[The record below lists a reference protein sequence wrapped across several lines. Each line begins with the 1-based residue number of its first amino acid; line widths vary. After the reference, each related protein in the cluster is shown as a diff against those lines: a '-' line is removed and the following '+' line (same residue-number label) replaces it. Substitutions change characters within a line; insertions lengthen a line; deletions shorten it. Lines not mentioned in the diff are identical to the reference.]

1 MTIDAPPPRPQRRSL
16 SERAYQELRRRI
28 LDNEMPVGTVLLEQ
42 ELARMLGMSRTPIH
56 SALIRLS
63 KEGIVEVRP
72 RHGMRVLPISAD
84 DMEEIYEILTALESS
99 TAARIAREGLS
110 EKTLRSLRKSV
121 ADMDQALGDD
131 DLMAWAR
138 ADERFHETLLNASS
152 NKRLRDLVLRY
163 WDQTYRVRM
172 QTLHLRP
179 KPVDSNRDHLALV
192 EAIEEGKPEE
202 AARIHTEHRI
212 RAGRMLV
219 SLLRGGPQPF

>member
-1 MTIDAPPPRPQRRSL
+1 MTIDVPPSKPQRPSL
-16 SERAYQELRRRI
+16 SEKAYQALRRRI
-28 LDNEMPVGTVLLEQ
+28 LDNEMPVGTVLLEE
-42 ELARMLGMSRTPIH
+42 ELARMLDMSRTPIH

-63 KEGIVEVRP
+63 KEGLVEVRP

-84 DMEEIYEILTALESS
+84 DMEEIYEILTALEAS

-110 EKTLRSLRKSV
+110 DKALRSLRKSV
-121 ADMDQALGDD
+121 ADMGQALDDGD
-131 DLMAWAR
+131 LVAWAR

-152 NKRLRDLVLRY
+152 NKRLRGLVLRY

-192 EAIEEGKPEE
+192 KAIEQGRPDE

-219 SLLRGGPQPF
+219 SLLRGGPQQF

>member
-1 MTIDAPPPRPQRRSL
+1 
-16 SERAYQELRRRI
+16 
-28 LDNEMPVGTVLLEQ
+28 MPVGTVLLEQ